1 MVPVD
6 LVENQNPWWR
16 DGAMRRAREYPV
28 RRDLQPRVI
37 EHIQRVED
45 RRALVLMG
53 PRQVGKTVLLL
64 QLADDLLDAGW
75 PPQNLTYFDFSDERL
90 TGGEAVTAREIVRLR
105 PVGSDPAHPQVFL
118 LDEIGSSPQ
127 WDRWLKQAVD
137 ERIGRIVV
145 TDSAA
150 SLLREGSR
158 ESGQGRWDELSIE
171 GLSFRE
177 FVRLH
182 ASPDEWIVAPPPR
195 IGLLYGRYLSLGG
208 FPEYTLSLA
217 VPEALR
223 RLRSDIAERAIERD
237 LGRLGLDVQRIKD
250 LFVYIIRESGGEFN
264 VDDRASDLQA
274 DPRSVRD
281 WVSRL
286 RDTLLISGLER
297 SVFRPSAG
305 LRAKTRWFAADPG
318 LVLAF
323 ARLPPEDREVQAAVF
338 EAAVFRHLREASR
351 ELNGQLNYFRHK
363 DDLEIDFVFEASGDP
378 PIGLE
383 VTSSQQLRPDKLAR
397 LLKAGKVLKPGRLI
411 LVYGG
416 LTEDWVEGV
425 HVLPLQKFLLDPAAF
440 LRKVS

>member
-1 MVPVD
+1 M
-6 LVENQNPWWR
+6 
-16 DGAMRRAREYPV
+16 
-28 RRDLQPRVI
+28 
-37 EHIQRVED
+37 
-45 RRALVLMG
+45 VLMG

-90 TGGEAVTAREIVRLR
+90 TGGEAVTAREIVGLQ
-105 PVGSDPAHPQVFL
+105 PVGFDPSHPQVFL
-118 LDEIGSSPQ
+118 LDEIGSSPN

-137 ERIGRIVV
+137 ARVGRIVV

-150 SLLREGSR
+150 SLLREGTR
-158 ESGQGRWDELSIE
+158 ESGQGRWDVLYIE

-177 FVRLH
+177 FARFH
-182 ASPDEWIVAPPPR
+182 ASPDERVAATPPR
-195 IGLLYGRYLSLGG
+195 IEILYGRYLSLGG
-208 FPEYTLSLA
+208 FPEYALSLA

-250 LFVYIIRESGGEFN
+250 LFVYIVRESGGEFN
-264 VDDRASDLQA
+264 VEARASDLQA

-286 RDTLLISGLER
+286 GDTLLISALER
-297 SVFRPSAG
+297 SISRPAAG

-323 ARLPPEDREVQAAVF
+323 ARLSPEDREVQAAVF

-351 ELNGQLNYFRHK
+351 ELNGQLSYFRHK
-363 DDLEIDFVFEASGDP
+363 EDLEIDFVFEASGDP
-378 PIGLE
+378 SIGIE
-383 VTSSQQLRPDKLAR
+383 VTSSQRLRPDKLTR
-397 LLKAGKVLKPGRLI
+397 LLKAGKILEPGRLI

-416 LTEDWVEGV
+416 LTEDLVEGV

-440 LRKVS
+440 LR